1 MTMKLPPAAPRPR
14 PAPPRPYHFPRFTRH
29 QLANGMRV
37 VVAPV
42 RKLPVVSVLALVD
55 AGAMTDAAGAEGLA
69 VLTAGALTEGTR
81 RRDGARLAL
90 DAESLGASLD
100 ASADWDSAVVRLS
113 VLTPRLEQAF
123 ALFTEVLTEPA
134 FPEREIERLK
144 EERLAELLQ
153 QRTEPRT
160 LADEA
165 FAAWVYAKGSRY
177 ARPEAGSEPSV
188 RAITRERLERF
199 WASRYRPGATTLV
212 IVGDVEADA
221 ALALVERALGS
232 WSGDAAPAARV
243 DDRPA
248 RAERGVLVVAKAD
261 APQSELRVG
270 HVGLPRNNPDFF
282 PATVMNAILGG
293 LFSSRINLNLREAH
307 AWTYGAH
314 SGFDWRLQ
322 AGPWV
327 ADSAVKSEVTADAV
341 QEIMN
346 EIDRIRTTPVA
357 PEELSLATSYLD
369 GVFPIRYESTG
380 AIAGAL
386 ANLVLYGLPDDYFDR
401 YRANVRAVTAADVL
415 AAARARLWPDRAVVV
430 IAGDAEKIRPE
441 LEALD
446 AGPVVVADPAEFEA

>member
-1 MTMKLPPAAPRPR
+1 MSIQLPPAPPRPS
-14 PAPPRPYHFPRFTRH
+14 PAAPRPYHFPRFTRH

-55 AGAMTDAAGAEGLA
+55 AGAMTDAPGDEGLA
-69 VLTAGALTEGTR
+69 VLAAGALTVGTR

-90 DAESLGASLD
+90 DAETLGASLD

-144 EERLAELLQ
+144 AERLAELLQ

-165 FAAWVYAKGSRY
+165 FAAWVYAGGSRY
-177 ARPEAGSEPSV
+177 AHPEAGSEASV
-188 RAITRERLERF
+188 RAITRERVERF
-199 WASRYRPGATTLV
+199 WSSRYRPGATTLV
-212 IVGDVEADA
+212 IVGDVETSS
-221 ALALVERALGS
+221 ALQLVERTLGS
-232 WSGDAAPAARV
+232 WSGAAPPSPRV

-314 SGFDWRLQ
+314 SGFEWRLQ

-341 QEIMN
+341 REIMG

-401 YRANVRAVTAADVL
+401 YRERVRAVTVDDVQRAAERHL
-415 AAARARLWPDRAVVV
+415 HPEQLQVVA
-430 IAGDAEKIRPE
+430 AGDPAAIVAPLEKLGI
-441 LEALD
+441 
-446 AGPVVVADPAEFEA
+446 GPVEVMAAESV

>member
-1 MTMKLPPAAPRPR
+1 MTIELPTAAPRPA
-14 PAPPRPYHFPRFTRH
+14 PAAPRPYHFPRFTHHR
-29 QLANGMRV
+29 LANGMRV

-55 AGAMTDAAGAEGLA
+55 AGAMTDADGDEGLA
-69 VLTAGALTEGTR
+69 VLTADAMAEGTL
-81 RRDGARLAL
+81 RRDGAALAL
-90 DAESLGASLD
+90 AAESLGASID
-100 ASADWDSAVVRLS
+100 ASADWDAAIVRLS

-123 ALFTEVLTEPA
+123 ALMAEVLTEPA

-165 FAAWVYAKGSRY
+165 FAGWVYAKGSRY
-177 ARPEAGSEPSV
+177 GRPDAGSEQSV
-188 RAITRERLERF
+188 RAITRERVQRH
-199 WASRYRPGATTLV
+199 WAARYRPGATTLV
-212 IVGDVEADA
+212 VAGDIDADA
-221 ALALVERALGS
+221 ALALAERTLGA
-232 WSGDAAPAARV
+232 WAGEAAAPVRV

-248 RAERGVLVVAKAD
+248 RESRGVLVVAKAD

-293 LFSSRINLNLREAH
+293 LFSSRINLNLREVH

-341 QEIMN
+341 KEILG
-346 EIDRIRTTPVA
+346 EIDRIRSVA
-357 PEELSLATSYLD
+357 VTPEELSLATSYLD
-369 GVFPIRYESTG
+369 GVFPIRYETTG

-401 YRANVRAVTAADVL
+401 YRERVRAVTTDDVL
-415 AAARARLWPDRAVVV
+415 EAARRHLHPDRLQVVA
-430 IAGDAEKIRPE
+430 AGDPAAIVAP
-441 LEALD
+441 LQALGI
-446 AGPVVVADPAEFEA
+446 GPVEVVAAESV

>member
-1 MTMKLPPAAPRPR
+1 
-14 PAPPRPYHFPRFTRH
+14 
-29 QLANGMRV
+29 
-37 VVAPV
+37 
-42 RKLPVVSVLALVD
+42 
-55 AGAMTDAAGAEGLA
+55 
-69 VLTAGALTEGTR
+69 
-81 RRDGARLAL
+81 
-90 DAESLGASLD
+90 
-100 ASADWDSAVVRLS
+100 
-113 VLTPRLEQAF
+113 
-123 ALFTEVLTEPA
+123 
-134 FPEREIERLK
+134 
-144 EERLAELLQ
+144 
-153 QRTEPRT
+153 
-160 LADEA
+160 
-165 FAAWVYAKGSRY
+165 VYAGGSRY
-177 ARPEAGSEPSV
+177 AHPEAGSEESV
-188 RAITRERLERF
+188 RAITRERVERF
-199 WASRYRPGATTLV
+199 WSSRYRPGATTLV
-212 IVGDVEADA
+212 IVGDVETSS
-221 ALALVERALGS
+221 ALQLVERTLGS
-232 WSGDAAPAARV
+232 WSGAAPPSPRV

-314 SGFDWRLQ
+314 SGFEWRLQ

-341 QEIMN
+341 REIMG

-401 YRANVRAVTAADVL
+401 YRERVRAVTVDDVL
-415 AAARARLWPDRAVVV
+415 QAAQRHLHPDQLQVVA
-430 IAGDAEKIRPE
+430 AGDPGAIVTP
-441 LEALD
+441 LEALGIGTVTIITAD
-446 AGPVVVADPAEFEA
+446 AV

>member
-1 MTMKLPPAAPRPR
+1 MTVKLPPAPPR
-14 PAPPRPYHFPRFTRH
+14 PAPAAPRPYHFPRFTRH
-29 QLANGMRV
+29 QLPNGMRV

-42 RKLPVVSVLALVD
+42 HKLPVVSVLALVD
-55 AGAMTDAAGAEGLA
+55 AGAMTDADGDDGLA
-69 VLTAGALTEGTR
+69 VLTAASLTEGTR
-81 RRDGARLAL
+81 RRDGAALAL
-90 DAESLGASLD
+90 AAESMGAALD
-100 ASADWDSAVVRLS
+100 ASADWDAAVVRLS

-123 ALFTEVLTEPA
+123 ALFAEVLTEPA
-134 FPEREIERLK
+134 FPEREIDRLK

-165 FAAWVYAKGSRY
+165 FASWVYARGSRY
-177 ARPEAGSEPSV
+177 GRPEAGSEQSV
-188 RAITRERLERF
+188 RAITRERVERH
-199 WASRYRPGATTLV
+199 WAARYRPGATTLV
-212 IVGDVEADA
+212 IAGDIEADA
-221 ALALVERALGS
+221 ALALAERALGQ
-232 WSGDAAPAARV
+232 WSGAAPARVRV
-243 DDRPA
+243 DDGAA
-248 RAERGVLVVAKAD
+248 RVQPGVLVVAKAD

-270 HVGLPRNNPDFF
+270 HVGLQRNHPDFF

-341 QEIMN
+341 KEILG
-346 EIDRIRTTPVA
+346 EIDRIRREPVT

-369 GVFPIRYESTG
+369 GVFPIRYETTG
-380 AIAGAL
+380 AIAAAL

-401 YRANVRAVTAADVL
+401 YRERVRAVTREAVLEAAQKHLHAD
-415 AAARARLWPDRAVVV
+415 RLQVVA
-430 IAGDAEKIRPE
+430 AGDPTAIVEPLKQLGI
-441 LEALD
+441 
-446 AGPVVVADPAEFEA
+446 GPVEVVAAESV